1 MKRSDPGDG
10 NPEMARPSIDE
21 TVDQANK
28 AIEEARAE
36 IARAQALR
44 RSTVDLARELDRISQ
59 AQTSSPAAR
68 ERKRD

>member
-1 MKRSDPGDG
+1 
-10 NPEMARPSIDE
+10 MARPSIDE

-28 AIEEARAE
+28 AIEDARAE

-59 AQTSSPAAR
+59 AQTSSLAAR